1 MSHEGFGRG
10 DGRERHAAE
19 AVEINVLTRE
29 EQVSTL
35 GKHRYL
41 RLGYAFAIVMQA
53 VEGAVGRV
61 VVVANGEGRGR
72 EGVFYLVVE
81 ARVEP
86 VHVFSDALQMGL
98 LPFFVGLRAV
108 TRAAV
113 GPLLHYMEG
122 HDGRHYH
129 LAGPWSLLRFG
140 RCHVHKAP
148 RPRVGGVFVVVPY
161 MAVVLLK
168 VAGMVDVGKG
178 LGLENKVGAERGV
191 AVGRLGDT
199 LSEGF

>member
-19 AVEINVLTRE
+19 AVEIDVLTRE

-108 TRAAV
+108 TRAA
-113 GPLLHYMEG
+113 EI
-122 HDGRHYH
+122 GR
-129 LAGPWSLLRFG
+129 ASCRE
-140 RCHVHKAP
+140 
-148 RPRVGGVFVVVPY
+148 RV
-161 MAVVLLK
+161 
-168 VAGMVDVGKG
+168 
-178 LGLENKVGAERGV
+178 
-191 AVGRLGDT
+191 
-199 LSEGF
+199 